1 MPKLCFR
8 GIHTV
13 QLPTSAFP
21 AGQQFC
27 LTAARIA
34 LTESGSPRPQTI
46 SSGRWSAGPSPAG
59 HDTVD
64 GCAIYNEPMDAN
76 ATSGGRVMALDV
88 GSKRI
93 GVAVTDPLD
102 ITAQGL
108 DTIQRQNKRRDL
120 EALGQVL
127 AKYGVREIVV
137 GLPLRLSGAEGTQSE
152 KMRRFADDLHKH
164 FGLTVHLWD
173 ERWTSTEAN
182 RLLRET
188 DLSIKKRGQ
197 AVDRMAAI
205 LILQSWMEAHPN
217 RPRSRQ
223 GLPRL
228 CVQHFARCGKTRHA
242 ASLQGICLVRARRPV
257 PQFPGSADCI
267 WSALW

>member
-1 MPKLCFR
+1 MPCGCSPPSRLANNSAL
-8 GIHTV
+8 
-13 QLPTSAFP
+13 LPPELHHLNGASEATQVILLMSIRVRCP
-21 AGQQFC
+21 SLLLDGRD
-27 LTAARIA
+27 ARR
-34 LTESGSPRPQTI
+34 S
-46 SSGRWSAGPSPAG
+46 
-59 HDTVD
+59 
-64 GCAIYNEPMDAN
+64 IYNLTMDS
-76 ATSGGRVMALDV
+76 TSIPAHRRIIALDV

-93 GVAVTDPLD
+93 GVAVSDPLG

-127 AKYGVREIVV
+127 ARYEVREIVV

-152 KMRRFADDLHKH
+152 KMRRFADDLHAH
-164 FGLTVHLWD
+164 FGVTVHLWD

-205 LILQSWMEAHPN
+205 LILQSWMEA
-217 RPRSRQ
+217 Q
-223 GLPRL
+223 K
-228 CVQHFARCGKTRHA
+228 AR
-242 ASLQGICLVRARRPV
+242 
-257 PQFPGSADCI
+257 
-267 WSALW
+267 